1 MPIGALGPREGHR
14 PIFELFSKPNGG
26 EEGIGHFRCTNPPRF
41 DFHAPDYPSRRPYR
55 EGSRRTPAEYTR
67 FAVSWGKRVPQ
78 SIGSECN
85 HQAKSVGPRRYIHG
99 GISRWRCLVYVVDDG
114 VVIGCIKYC
123 VANSRLKSL
132 RSRRCCCWLKS
143 GGLGELLEADLHPK
157 ILLSSRG
164 NSCKTCSRA
173 F

>member
-1 MPIGALGPREGHR
+1 MK
-14 PIFELFSKPNGG
+14 FSRNRMGG
-26 EEGIGHFRCTNPPRF
+26 EEGVGHFRCTNPPVF
-41 DFHAPDYPSRRPYR
+41 KLNASDYPSKRFHRGSSRP
-55 EGSRRTPAEYTR
+55 TPAGKFHLEVGR
-67 FAVSWGKRVPQ
+67 GKRVPQ
-78 SIGSECN
+78 SSAGSERN
-85 HQAKSVGPRRYIHG
+85 HPAKSVGPRRYIHG